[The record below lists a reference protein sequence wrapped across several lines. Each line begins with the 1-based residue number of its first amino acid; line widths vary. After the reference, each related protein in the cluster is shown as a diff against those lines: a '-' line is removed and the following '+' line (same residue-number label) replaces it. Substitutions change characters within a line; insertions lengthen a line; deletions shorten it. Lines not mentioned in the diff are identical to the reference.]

1 MKTVPRKK
9 RRVLKALAMALRIV
23 SLIALAA
30 ILWFVYILWQ
40 ILTVDNTP
48 NAEPADVGIVLGAAL
63 WKDKPSPGLKERLEE
78 AYRVFQEGRV
88 RALIVTGGLDGNSSR
103 LTEAEGMAKAL
114 VAMGVPKDRIVL
126 ENKATNTYENLLF
139 SKRLMDD
146 KGWKSAVIITHRYHG
161 ARSLDIA
168 RYLGFE
174 NPVVSTTPTKV
185 MNVPWNTGR
194 EVLAYSK
201 WMADKLLL
209 DFGAEDPI
217 SVR

>member
-1 MKTVPRKK
+1 MKTVPRRK
-9 RRVLKALAMALRIV
+9 RRFLKGLATALRIV
-23 SLIALAA
+23 TLIALAI

-88 RALIVTGGLDGNSSR
+88 RMLIVSGGLDGNSSR

-114 VAMGVPKDRIVL
+114 IAMGVPKDRIVL
-126 ENKATNTYENLLF
+126 ENKATSTYENLLF
-139 SKRLMDD
+139 SKRLMDE
-146 KGWKSAVIITHRYHG
+146 KGWKSAVIITHSYHG

-168 RYLGFE
+168 HYLGFE
-174 NPVVSTTPTKV
+174 NPIASTTPTKV

-194 EVLAYSK
+194 ELLAYSK
-201 WMADKLLL
+201 WVADKLLL
-209 DFGAEDPI
+209 DFGKEDPI